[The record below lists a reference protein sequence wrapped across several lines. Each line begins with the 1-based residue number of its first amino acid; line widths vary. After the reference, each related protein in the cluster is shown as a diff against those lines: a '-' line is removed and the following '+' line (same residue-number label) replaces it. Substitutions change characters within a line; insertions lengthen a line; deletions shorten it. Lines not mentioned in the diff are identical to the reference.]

1 MMSSCLRP
9 LFALLM
15 LTAGLAGPASAA
27 TDFPN
32 RPVRIVVGFAPG
44 GTTDLLARIVADQL
58 RVIWNTSVLVENRP
72 GADGIIAT
80 TAVHQAPA
88 DGYMLLMS
96 TNAIV
101 ITPHLKPLPYDPIKD
116 FEPITIVGREYH
128 HMMVTPKLPV
138 NSVKEFID
146 LAKSTP
152 GGLTFSSAGPG
163 SAPFLGM
170 QRFMQAA
177 GIPSMVHV
185 PYPGSNPAVLALI
198 TGDVQSMFSSPSTT
212 LQIVREGKVRL
223 LAVSGPTRDPNAP
236 EAPTLVESGLPG
248 FESNTWFALMASSK
262 TPADVLD
269 KIRAD
274 VGRAMRDPV
283 VIKRIK
289 DLNSTPVGNTA
300 EEFRQVIK
308 DDLETFRR
316 VIADAK

>member
-96 TNAIV
+96 TNALV

-262 TPADVLD
+262 TPADVLE
-269 KIRAD
+269 KINAD

-308 DDLETFRR
+308 NDLESFRR